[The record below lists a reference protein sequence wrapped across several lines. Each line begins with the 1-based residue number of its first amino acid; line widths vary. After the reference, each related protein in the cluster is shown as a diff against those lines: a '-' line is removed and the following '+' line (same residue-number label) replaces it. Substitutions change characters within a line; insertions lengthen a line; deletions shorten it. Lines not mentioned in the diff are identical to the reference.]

1 MNNNVNDLM
10 AKLTDFLKNE
20 AKTETVIGQ
29 QFQLGEFNCVPVIGV
44 GFGLGAAGNAN
55 KAKGDVESEAGG
67 AGVGMAPIGF
77 LISKGDHIQFLSA
90 RPASGLSTAFEQV
103 PLLLDKYLASKK
115 EAAPAV

>member
-10 AKLTDFLKNE
+10 SKLTDFLKNE

-29 QFQLGEFNCVPVIGV
+29 QFQLGEFSCVPVIGV
-44 GFGLGAAGNAN
+44 GFGLGVGGNSD
-55 KAKGDVESEAGG
+55 KAKGDAESEAGG

-77 LISKGDHIQFLSA
+77 LITKGDHIQFISS

-103 PLLLDKYLASKK
+103 PVLLDKYLASKK
-115 EAAPAV
+115 EASPAS